1 MLRIVFS
8 HVGNI
13 AVYLQH
19 YPLFTFCL
27 DNSVLI
33 LGMLSILFRVPN
45 FAESKLCIYHEVFK
59 FIFIPFILT
68 FNSAANERC
77 VTIVAFSLKSE
88 SYAVYTGHL

>member
-1 MLRIVFS
+1 MLRTVFS

-13 AVYLQH
+13 AVYLQY

-27 DNSVLI
+27 DNLVLI
-33 LGMLSILFRVPN
+33 LGMFSILFHVPN

-77 VTIVAFSLKSE
+77 VTIVVFSQKSE
-88 SYAVYTGHL
+88 SYAVYTAHL